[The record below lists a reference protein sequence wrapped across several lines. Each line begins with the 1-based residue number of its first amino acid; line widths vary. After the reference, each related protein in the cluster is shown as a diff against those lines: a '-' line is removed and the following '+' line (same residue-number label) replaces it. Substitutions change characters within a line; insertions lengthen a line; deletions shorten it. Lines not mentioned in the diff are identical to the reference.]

1 MPELNVWQLLL
12 GERILWG
19 RRHRARTAEQ
29 DARLRME
36 LVRWGRWLVLMEVV
50 DRERRARDRRL
61 AIAARGMGGVERLLR
76 TVERVA
82 RSRLE
87 LVLEWWKLVY
97 GRY

>member
-1 MPELNVWQLLL
+1 
-12 GERILWG
+12 
-19 RRHRARTAEQ
+19 
-29 DARLRME
+29 
-36 LVRWGRWLVLMEVV
+36 MEVV

-87 LVLEWWKLVY
+87 LVLEWRKLVY